1 TKLDKWLYFFKHAEK
16 TQESDLAKIVGN
28 DAVILEAYEA
38 LNRFSMD
45 EVELNTYEQSEKRE
59 RDAQAILEQKLIEG
73 RAEGRAEGR
82 VEGRAEGRVEG
93 RTEGVNVT
101 LQAIQ
106 LFRKSYSIDAVHEET
121 GVDKSVLQKLQAS
134 LFEEK

>member
-1 TKLDKWLYFFKHAEK
+1 
-16 TQESDLAKIVGN
+16 
-28 DAVILEAYEA
+28 A

-73 RAEGRAEGR
+73 RAEG
-82 VEGRAEGRVEG
+82 
-93 RTEGVNVT
+93 VNVT
-101 LQAIQ
+101 LRAIQ
-106 LFRKSYSIDAVHEET
+106 LFLKSHSIDAVHEET

-134 LFEEK
+134 LFEKE